1 MPMKKLNFIS
11 SIVLVLSL
19 FFSSIV
25 FSDGG
30 GSGGSGGSGGGSGYG
45 ESALNNIWLLIKE
58 KKFEQ
63 AILELNE
70 EDQNDADVANLLGFS
85 NRKLKNYDEALKH
98 YQRALSINSKHK
110 GANEYL
116 GELYLE
122 TGEIDKAKQQL
133 AILDD
138 ICWLPCSEYTKLKKL
153 LKNY

>member
-1 MPMKKLNFIS
+1 
-11 SIVLVLSL
+11 
-19 FFSSIV
+19 
-25 FSDGG
+25 
-30 GSGGSGGSGGGSGYG
+30 
-45 ESALNNIWLLIKE
+45 
-58 KKFEQ
+58 
-63 AILELNE
+63 
-70 EDQNDADVANLLGFS
+70 
-85 NRKLKNYDEALKH
+85 LKNYDEALKH
-98 YQRALSINSKHK
+98 YERALSINSKHK

>member
-11 SIVLVLSL
+11 SSVLVLSL

-30 GSGGSGGSGGGSGYG
+30 GSGGSGGGSGYG
-45 ESALNNIWLLIKE
+45 DSALNNIWLLIKE

-85 NRKLKNYDEALKH
+85 NRKLKNYDEALNI
-98 YQRALSINSKHK
+98 INVHCQSTQ
-110 GANEYL
+110 N
-116 GELYLE
+116 
-122 TGEIDKAKQQL
+122 TRVRTNI
-133 AILDD
+133 
-138 ICWLPCSEYTKLKKL
+138 
-153 LKNY
+153 